1 MLSNRKPCGFH
12 TLYKDTKLDSNC
24 VLDCNAN
31 GLVKSSNLK
40 PFPMEPAKLNST
52 DQKVT
57 TAIADNIS
65 YKTSDQ
71 AGELENWG

>member
-1 MLSNRKPCGFH
+1 
-12 TLYKDTKLDSNC
+12 
-24 VLDCNAN
+24 
-31 GLVKSSNLK
+31 
-40 PFPMEPAKLNST
+40 MEPAKLNST

-71 AGELENWG
+71 AGELKNWG